1 MKTIQKTIS
10 SFLLSITGFILL
22 VLPANAQTSGTGIV
36 NPLTGKLG
44 DDPQKAASG
53 ETFVSYF
60 VDLWG
65 TFISI
70 GGLIVLIMFLWGG
83 LEWITAGGDASKIE
97 KARNRI
103 MQSVLGLLILVS
115 SFVIIGFVSQIFFGE
130 EFSLLNLT
138 FTAPGGE

>member
-1 MKTIQKTIS
+1 MKTVQKIIS
-10 SFLLSITGFILL
+10 TLSLTLASLVLF
-22 VLPANAQTSGTGIV
+22 VLPANAQTSGTGIT
-36 NPLTGKLG
+36 NPITGTLG
-44 DDPQKAASG
+44 DDPEKAASG

-65 TFISI
+65 TIISI

-115 SFVIIGFVSQIFFGE
+115 SFVIIGFVSQLFFGE

-138 FTAPGGE
+138 FTPAGGP